1 MSLTREEVRALA
13 ARPELLAAADGLA
26 LTRKTMLADLGVLRE
41 AAGDPQLA
49 RAAAEVGAAR
59 RSAAGKLPE
68 AFLSGEGAWLLD
80 SDAAQQATPWAVAEL
95 RARRIA
101 ELAPGRVVHD
111 VTCAAG
117 TEIAAMAMVAGGGT
131 ADAGEPAAGDAAPAV
146 PAAAAPAD
154 AAPAPAALL
163 ATDLDPARAEMARR
177 NLAGAAPGALVAV
190 ADALAPV
197 SRDAVVVA
205 DPARRA
211 GGRRIARP
219 EDLVPPLPDLL
230 DAYAGRELSVK
241 CAPGLDF
248 SGWEGEVCV
257 ASVAGGVKEACLYTP
272 GLSRPGVTR
281 SAALLGGAR
290 SAPEFVD
297 DAMDDDCGA
306 GDAGAYI
313 IDPDGAVVRAG
324 LVRHWARRHGLRQLD
339 ERIAHLTGD
348 AVPPGAS
355 GFPVLEEVPLK
366 KVRAALAARDC
377 GSAEILVRGLDADPD
392 RLRKS
397 WRLKGRAALAVVV
410 TRIGDR
416 GTAFICGPRETV
428 PA

>member
-1 MSLTREEVRALA
+1 MSLTRTDVRALA
-13 ARPELLAAADGLA
+13 DRPDLREAADGLA
-26 LTRKTMLADLGVLRE
+26 LTKASMLADLGVLRG
-41 AAGDPQLA
+41 AAGDPDLA
-49 RAAAEVGAAR
+49 RAAAEDATAR

-68 AFLSGEGAWLLD
+68 RLLRGSGAWLLD
-80 SDAAQQATPWAVAEL
+80 SAAAQQATPWAVAEL
-95 RARRIA
+95 RARRLA
-101 ELAPGRVVHD
+101 ELAPGRAVHD
-111 VTCAAG
+111 VTCSVG
-117 TEIAAMAMVAGGGT
+117 TEIAAVAHVSEAGT
-131 ADAGEPAAGDAAPAV
+131 PP
-146 PAAAAPAD
+146 
-154 AAPAPAALL
+154 LL
-163 ATDLDPARAEMARR
+163 ASDLDPARAEMARR
-177 NLAGAAPGALVAV
+177 NLATAAPGALVAV

-197 SRDAVVVA
+197 SRDAIIVA

-219 EDLVPPLPDLL
+219 EDLVPPLPNLL
-230 DAYAGRELSVK
+230 DAYAGRDIAVK

-257 ASVAGGVKEACLYTP
+257 ASVAGGVKEACLYSP

-290 SAPEFVD
+290 QEPEFVD
-297 DAMDDDCGA
+297 DSMDDDCGV
-306 GDAGAYI
+306 GGVGAYI
-313 IDPDGAVVRAG
+313 IDPDGGVVRAG
-324 LVRHWARRHGLRQLD
+324 LVRHWAARHGLRQLD

-348 AVPPGAS
+348 AVPPGAT

-377 GSAEILVRGLDADPD
+377 GSAEILVRGVDADPD

-397 WRLKGRAALAVVV
+397 WRLRGRRPLAVVV

-416 GTAFICGPRETV
+416 GTAFICGPRE
-428 PA
+428 PAA